1 MYYASY
7 HVRSLRAF
15 QRGIFSNSQL
25 SRNGCRCSIT
35 ADVVSC
41 EYATFSSLSYGDKV
55 PHMQD
60 CCRIVSEFCSR
71 IVPSLL
77 VLIQIQFICNIYS
90 YFLMCYAWVARFLQD
105 CSKIVSIHSK
115 AIHVYYSFS
124 LIFTC
129 AMHKIV
135 AGVLQ
140 DDCNIVVGLLPD
152 CWHKFKY
159 NTKKAWSR
167 LLQDCYK
174 IIARL
179 LQERC
184 KINSWSNNFL
194 RETQHNLTSVSY
206 THLTLPTIYSV

>member
-1 MYYASY
+1 
-7 HVRSLRAF
+7 
-15 QRGIFSNSQL
+15 
-25 SRNGCRCSIT
+25 
-35 ADVVSC
+35 
-41 EYATFSSLSYGDKV
+41 
-55 PHMQD
+55 
-60 CCRIVSEFCSR
+60 
-71 IVPSLL
+71 
-77 VLIQIQFICNIYS
+77 
-90 YFLMCYAWVARFLQD
+90 MCYAWVARFLQD

-140 DDCNIVVGLLPD
+140 DDCNVVVGLLPD

-194 RETQHNLTSVSY
+194 RETQHNLTLHNLTS
-206 THLTLPTIYSV
+206 HLKCSHLFKAWSSLLQDCYNIVATRLLQDCCKNVVKSMLSFMRKIVGSRIDFTTFLQQSCCNNLTILQQSRSSFKKMITF

>member
-1 MYYASY
+1 
-7 HVRSLRAF
+7 
-15 QRGIFSNSQL
+15 
-25 SRNGCRCSIT
+25 
-35 ADVVSC
+35 
-41 EYATFSSLSYGDKV
+41 
-55 PHMQD
+55 
-60 CCRIVSEFCSR
+60 
-71 IVPSLL
+71 
-77 VLIQIQFICNIYS
+77 
-90 YFLMCYAWVARFLQD
+90 MCYAWVARFLQD

-115 AIHVYYSFS
+115 AIHVHYSFS

-140 DDCNIVVGLLPD
+140 DDCNVVVGLLPD

-184 KINSWSNNFL
+184 KINSWSDNFL
-194 RETQHNLTSVSY
+194 LETQHNLTSHFKCNYLFKAWSRLLQDCCNKIV
-206 THLTLPTIYSV
+206 TRTLFDPTIFHKKLSIT

>member
-1 MYYASY
+1 MCYAW
-7 HVRSLRAF
+7 VARL
-15 QRGIFSNSQL
+15 L
-25 SRNGCRCSIT
+25 
-35 ADVVSC
+35 
-41 EYATFSSLSYGDKV
+41 
-55 PHMQD
+55 QD
-60 CCRIVSEFCSR
+60 CWIVSEFCSR
-71 IVPSLL
+71 IVPRLL
-77 VLIQIQFICNIYS
+77 VLIQIQFICNFYS

-140 DDCNIVVGLLPD
+140 DDCNVVVGLLPD

-194 RETQHNLTSVSY
+194 REAQHNLTLHNLTS
-206 THLTLPTIYSV
+206 HLKCSHLLKAWLRLLQDCYNIVATISIKL